1 MNDAEQRLR
10 ADLQRMYE
18 LSLAVG
24 NSLDPDRVCHDFASA
39 LLRQQEINYIGI
51 WSWPEKHKDARE
63 YQLYYAFPYSRSSQQ
78 ALNWNHPAFFLEDDQ
93 SFRSYSLDDPEES
106 TSIIEKHCDKGSA
119 AIFRLGPLGFIRLIK
134 DDSHFTQRELRQLRP
149 LVEKLYI
156 ALGGAFA
163 YKQLHTERAFLNS
176 LIQTIP
182 DLIWLKD
189 LQGTYLACNNR
200 FEQFFGA
207 KEHQIIGKQD
217 VDFVDPELA
226 NAFRQQDQKAVDND
240 TAHTNHEWITFA
252 SDHKRALLETTKTP
266 MKTAEGELIGVLGIG
281 HDITQLHNTQQALKV
296 SETRFRTYFEL
307 GLIGMALLSN
317 DCNYLQVNDY
327 LAEML
332 GYQPDDLKQQ
342 TFLNFVHPA
351 DKENCQAL
359 LNQLQDEQDSFR
371 EELRLQSKEGL
382 TVHAEIALRCQRDTD
397 GQTDHFVAMISDIS
411 ERKRAEEKLNLAA
424 SVFQH
429 ASEGVMITNEK
440 GIIIDVNQSFSH
452 LTGYSAEEVIGR
464 SPSILKSGHH
474 SETFFASMWQSLQR
488 DGHWRG
494 EVWNRTK
501 NGEIYAELLNIAAVY
516 GSDNKISHYVSIFSD
531 ITQLKEHQ
539 HELERMAHFD
549 ALTQL
554 PNRVLLSDRLDTL
567 LISCKEQ
574 QQLMAV
580 AYLDLDDFKPINDQY
595 GHDTGDM
602 LLIEV
607 AQRLTQSLGN
617 ANAIARLGGDE
628 FVLLLTDLDSLHS
641 CEKTLQQ
648 LINRLNEPF
657 LINDHNLSISA
668 SIGVTLYPE
677 DDSDSDTLIRHADQA
692 MYTAKQTG
700 RNRFH
705 FFDPAFDRQTQDQ
718 HKAQDEIRLAL
729 KNREFVLYYQ
739 PKVNMRTG
747 RVFGTEALIRWQHPT
762 LNLLP
767 PDSFLPNISSAS
779 LASELG
785 EWVME
790 EAIAQL
796 RVWRAAGLDLSTSIN
811 ISAQHLQQS
820 DFPKRLSALL
830 AKYPEVPSA
839 AIELEVL
846 ESAAFENID
855 AASEVI
861 KQCHELGVLFALDD
875 FGTGYSSLTYL
886 RKLPADTLKIDRSF
900 VMDMLQDDEDK
911 TIVEGII
918 GLSQAFSR
926 TVIAEGV
933 ETAAHGRCLLQMNC
947 DNAQGY
953 GIARPMSADLIPD
966 WIAQFRIEQF
976 WDKI

>member
-1 MNDAEQRLR
+1 MIDSEQRLR

-51 WSWPEKHKDARE
+51 WTWPEKHKDARE
-63 YQLYYAFPYSRSSQQ
+63 YQLYYAFPYSRSKHQT
-78 ALNWNHPAFFLEDDQ
+78 LNWNHPAFHLNDEQ
-93 SFRSYSLDDPEES
+93 SFRSYALNASEED
-106 TSIIEKHCDKGSA
+106 TSIIEEHCENGSV

-134 DDSHFTQRELRQLRP
+134 DDSQFTQRELRQLRP

-156 ALGGAFA
+156 SLGGAFA

-200 FEQFFGA
+200 FEEFFGA
-207 KEHQIIGKQD
+207 KEHQIIGKKD
-217 VDFVDPELA
+217 VDFVAPDLA
-226 NAFRQQDQKAVDND
+226 SAFRLQDKKAVERDA
-240 TAHTNHEWITFA
+240 AHTNHEWITFA
-252 SDHKRALLETTKTP
+252 SDNTRALLETTKTP

-281 HDITQLHNTQQALKV
+281 HDITQLHNTQQALKT
-296 SETRFRTYFEL
+296 SEARFRTYFEL

-317 DCNYLQVNDY
+317 NYCYLQVNDY
-327 LAEML
+327 LSDML
-332 GYQPDDLKQQ
+332 GYHPDEMKQQ
-342 TFLNFVHPA
+342 DFLDFVHPA
-351 DKENCQAL
+351 DQTRGQEQ
-359 LNQLQDEQDSFR
+359 LNQLEDIQDSFR
-371 EELRLQSKEGL
+371 AEFRLISKEGL
-382 TVHAEIALRCQRDTD
+382 TVHAEVALRCQHDTD

-411 ERKRAEEKLNLAA
+411 ERKRAEEKLKLAA

-429 ASEGVMITNEK
+429 ASEGVMITNEE

-452 LTGYSAEEVIGR
+452 LTGYSAEEVIGG

-474 SETFFASMWQSLQR
+474 SEAFFASMWQSLQQ

-501 NGEIYAELLNIAAVY
+501 SGEIYAELLNIAAVY
-516 GSDNKISHYVSIFSD
+516 NTDNKISHYVSIFSD

-567 LISCKEQ
+567 LLSCKEQ
-574 QQLMAV
+574 QHIMAV

-595 GHDTGDM
+595 GHDTGDL

-607 AQRLTQSLGN
+607 ARRLTHSLGN
-617 ANAIARLGGDE
+617 PNAIARLGGDE
-628 FVLLLTDLDSLHS
+628 FVLLLTDIESLHS
-641 CEKTLQQ
+641 CEKILQK
-648 LINRLNEPF
+648 LINHLNEPF
-657 LINDHNLSISA
+657 LINNQNLSISA

-700 RNRFH
+700 RNRYH
-705 FFDPAFDRQTQDQ
+705 FFDPAVDRQTQDQ

-729 KNREFVLYYQ
+729 ENREFILYYQ
-739 PKVNMRTG
+739 PKINMRTG
-747 RVFGTEALIRWQHPT
+747 RVFSTEALIRWQHPT

-767 PDSFLPNISSAS
+767 PDSFLPNISDPYLS
-779 LASELG
+779 SELG

-796 RVWRAAGLDLSTSIN
+796 RIWRAAGLNLSTSIN
-811 ISAQHLQQS
+811 ISAIHLQQAN
-820 DFPKRLSALL
+820 FPKRLAELL
-830 AKYPEVPSA
+830 AKYPEVPPS

-900 VMDMLQDDEDK
+900 VMDMLDDDEDK

-966 WIAQFRIEQF
+966 WVAQFRISQF
-976 WDKI
+976 WES